1 MKTIDDKAL
10 EQVNGG
16 QEVEIVFGTKDLS
29 SETSQDIQPY
39 TEPNEM
45 EITPFVEDTQQTIQK
60 YEEPTTNFSRE
71 APKEIK
77 EVRYLFRNP
86 KP

>member
-39 TEPNEM
+39 TESNEM

-71 APKEIK
+71 APKKKFLIL
-77 EVRYLFRNP
+77 RP

>member
-39 TEPNEM
+39 TESNEM

-60 YEEPTTNFSRE
+60 YEEPTTNISRE
-71 APKEIK
+71 APKKKFLIL
-77 EVRYLFRNP
+77 RP

>member
-1 MKTIDDKAL
+1 MMIDDKVL

-16 QEVEIVFGTKDLS
+16 QDVEIVFGAKDLS
-29 SETSQDIQPY
+29 PETSQDIQPY
-39 TEPNEM
+39 MEPSEM
-45 EITPFVEDTQQTIQK
+45 KIAPYVENTQQTTIQK
-60 YEEPTTNFSRE
+60 FEEPTTDFYRE

-77 EVRYLFRNP
+77 EVRYLYRNP

>member
-39 TEPNEM
+39 TESNEM
-45 EITPFVEDTQQTIQK
+45 EITPFVEVTQQTIQK
-60 YEEPTTNFSRE
+60 Y
-71 APKEIK
+71 
-77 EVRYLFRNP
+77 
-86 KP
+86 

>member
-60 YEEPTTNFSRE
+60 YE
-71 APKEIK
+71 
-77 EVRYLFRNP
+77 
-86 KP
+86 

>member
-16 QEVEIVFGTKDLS
+16 QEVEIVFGTKNLS

-71 APKEIK
+71 APPKRFVIL
-77 EVRYLFRNP
+77 RP

>member
-16 QEVEIVFGTKDLS
+16 QDVEIVFGTKDLS

-39 TEPNEM
+39 TDPNEM
-45 EITPFVEDTQQTIQK
+45 VITPFEENAQQTIQK
-60 YEEPTTNFSRE
+60 YEEPTTDFSRE
-71 APKEIK
+71 APPKKFVIL
-77 EVRYLFRNP
+77 RP

>member
-39 TEPNEM
+39 TESNEM

-71 APKEIK
+71 AQKEIK